1 MLVSGGKIIA
11 IDEIKTT
18 SATLSGDGIWTELG
32 LNTSA
37 TIDPIKNDI
46 SSLSST
52 ITNISGDLYKLSGDV
67 VNISGDLYNLSGDV
81 SIISGDLYNL
91 SGDVYNISSNVNII
105 SGDLIEVSSKVEEN
119 YTYITALS
127 SDIDFISGELD
138 AETSAREADVKAIE
152 EDIDYLSAEIDT
164 KQKQLSA
171 GKYIE
176 ILSGDEYD
184 TISVTGLNEGDTTY
198 FNVKYN
204 RHSSSEYFTFDG
216 SALSASPEIGYF
228 NININYKVNTD
239 ETCVD
244 NYYYTSI
251 SMNNTVIDS
260 HYVNGAI
267 PGETYYISKNILNTA
282 TDNLYK
288 ITIGNEE
295 GLKVNNLNIN
305 CIGFICSANEINVG
319 VLGDNGNV
327 IAFGNTVLGV

>member
-37 TIDPIKNDI
+37 TIDPIKNDV

-81 SIISGDLYNL
+81 TIISGDLYNL

-127 SDIDFISGELD
+127 SDIDFISGELE

-164 KQKQLSA
+164 KQRQLSA

-184 TISVTGLNEGDTTY
+184 TITVTGIEDNDTTY
-198 FNVKYN
+198 FNAKYN
-204 RHSSSEYFTFDG
+204 RGSSSEYFTFDG
-216 SALSASPEIGYF
+216 SALSASPKVAYF
-228 NININYKVNTD
+228 NICLNYKIDTND
-239 ETCVD
+239 TCVD
-244 NYYYTSI
+244 NYYSA
-251 SMNNTVIDS
+251 SVLCNNRVIDS
-260 HYVNGAI
+260 HYLFGAI
-267 PGETYYISKNILNTA
+267 PSETYNYSKNVLNDA
-282 TDNLYK
+282 YNNLYK
-288 ITIGNEE
+288 FTFEQETGLNVKDMNIT
-295 GLKVNNLNIN
+295 
-305 CIGFICSANEINVG
+305 CIGFINDLQTITID
-319 VLGDNGNV
+319 VLGDRGDLLT
-327 IAFGNTVLGV
+327 FGNTLLRV